1 MSASFDIVPIG
12 YVRGGR
18 AEPIDDD
25 WDRET
30 CAIVLDARFDR
41 ESVLGLDAF
50 SHLEVVYVFDRV
62 PDGEIEMTA
71 RHPRGRKDWPRVG
84 IFAQRGKG
92 RPNRLGVSR
101 CSLVRVDGTTLHVRG
116 LDAIDGTPIVD
127 IKPYMREFGPRGEV
141 VQPTW
146 ATELMAEYY

>member
-1 MSASFDIVPIG
+1 MSTSFAIVPIG

-18 AEPIDDD
+18 AEPLDDD
-25 WDRET
+25 WDREA
-30 CAIVLDARFDR
+30 CAIVLDARFDA
-41 ESVLGLDAF
+41 ESILGLDAF

-71 RHPRGRKDWPRVG
+71 RHPRGKKDWPRVG

-101 CSLVRVDGTTLHVRG
+101 CKLVRIEGTTLHVRG

-127 IKPYMREFGPRGEV
+127 IKPYMRELGPRGDT
-141 VQPTW
+141 VQPAW
-146 ATELMAEYY
+146 ATELMADYY